1 MAYARLRDYLGLPKR
16 LPKVYDMPQ
25 QLAIIE
31 EDVLDH
37 FNIDVVEMGRGFATE
52 ESDWHEWVLPDG
64 TECLIPKWVNPVKVG
79 DNWVL
84 KGPDGE
90 TEIAIQKK
98 GMVYFDQTYFPFMD
112 DTAEKIDRMEALM
125 DYNMWAGVPA
135 PPGPVS
141 WDEEGMKF
149 LAEGAKRFREQTD
162 RAIVG
167 LFGAPIFEGGQQM
180 VRMDNYLMLLA
191 AEPDLTH
198 RFLDKL
204 VSIYLK
210 RLEMYLKAVG
220 PHIDLILFSDDY
232 GMQTGPQI
240 SVEMFREFFTLDN
253 QVFLLNC

>member
-1 MAYARLRDYLGLPKR
+1 
-16 LPKVYDMPQ
+16 
-25 QLAIIE
+25 
-31 EDVLDH
+31 
-37 FNIDVVEMGRGFATE
+37 
-52 ESDWHEWVLPDG
+52 
-64 TECLIPKWVNPVKVG
+64 
-79 DNWVL
+79 
-84 KGPDGE
+84 
-90 TEIAIQKK
+90 
-98 GMVYFDQTYFPFMD
+98 
-112 DTAEKIDRMEALM
+112 
-125 DYNMWAGVPA
+125 MWAGVPA

-149 LAEGAKRFREQTD
+149 LAEGAKKFREQTD

-191 AEPDLTH
+191 AEPDLVH

-220 PHIDLILFSDDY
+220 PYIDLILFSDDY

-240 SVEMFREFFTLDN
+240 SPEMFREFFKPRHAQMWGMVKKLAPSVKTLLHSCGTISD
-253 QVFLLNC
+253 LLPE